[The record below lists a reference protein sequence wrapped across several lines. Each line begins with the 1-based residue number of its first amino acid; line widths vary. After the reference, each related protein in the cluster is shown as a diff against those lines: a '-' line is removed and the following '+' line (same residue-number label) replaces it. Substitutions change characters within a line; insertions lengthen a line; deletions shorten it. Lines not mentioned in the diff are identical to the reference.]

1 MPANMEPKKIRVTV
15 QLDPQ
20 AHMELKIKSA
30 KLGITMNDIMTN
42 ALELYLQETVNTDNS
57 I

>member
-1 MPANMEPKKIRVTV
+1 MPENMEHKKIRITV
-15 QLDPQ
+15 QLEPK

-30 KLGITMNDIMTN
+30 KLGITMNDIMTD
-42 ALELYLQETVNTDNS
+42 ALELYLQETVNAEHS

>member
-1 MPANMEPKKIRVTV
+1 MLENMEPKKIRVTV
-15 QLDPQ
+15 QLEPK

-30 KLGITMNDIMTN
+30 KLGITMNDIMTD
-42 ALELYLQETVNTDNS
+42 ALELYLQETVNTEHS

>member
-1 MPANMEPKKIRVTV
+1 LPEKIEPKKIRVTV
-15 QLDPQ
+15 QLDPK

-30 KLGITMNDIMTN
+30 KLGITMNDIMTD
-42 ALELYLQETVNTDNS
+42 ALELYLQETVNEDSN